1 MQFEAEEV
9 SASAAGDYHQLY
21 LGPKETEED
30 AADPFNVRGPY
41 LLIQRQFEM
50 FDGGRCHIESDNE
63 EYRGDFHIELATI
76 SSTQL
81 SLEIQ
86 RKSNKHVNIS
96 FSLTASEFEQV
107 RRIAEVVLGL
117 KEPEPEDEDAEL

>member
-1 MQFEAEEV
+1 MQFQAEEV
-9 SASAAGDYHQLY
+9 SASAAGDYYQLY

-50 FDGGRCHIESDNE
+50 FDGGKCYVESDNE
-63 EYRGDFHIELATI
+63 EYLGHFHLNVAEF
-76 SSTQL
+76 SPTQL
-81 SLEIQ
+81 SFEIQ
-86 RKSNKHVNIS
+86 RKNNKHVNVS

-107 RRIAEVVLGL
+107 RAIAEVVLGL
-117 KEPEPEDEDAEL
+117 KEPKDEEL